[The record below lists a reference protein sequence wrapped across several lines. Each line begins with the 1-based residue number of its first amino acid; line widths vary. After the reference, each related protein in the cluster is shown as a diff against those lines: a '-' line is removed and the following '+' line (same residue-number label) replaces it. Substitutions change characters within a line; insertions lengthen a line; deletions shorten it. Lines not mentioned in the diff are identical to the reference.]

1 MQSSKHEW
9 SMSMMSNALRFHL
22 RRYGVL
28 EVAFRHPKLFSRFYL
43 EAGQFQRRVNGD
55 AAPASSCKL
64 PLVEVVDG
72 A

>member
-1 MQSSKHEW
+1 
-9 SMSMMSNALRFHL
+9 MMPNALRFHL

-43 EAGQFQRRVNGD
+43 DASQSQRRVNGD
-55 AAPASSCKL
+55 AALAKSCRL
-64 PLVEVVDG
+64 SL